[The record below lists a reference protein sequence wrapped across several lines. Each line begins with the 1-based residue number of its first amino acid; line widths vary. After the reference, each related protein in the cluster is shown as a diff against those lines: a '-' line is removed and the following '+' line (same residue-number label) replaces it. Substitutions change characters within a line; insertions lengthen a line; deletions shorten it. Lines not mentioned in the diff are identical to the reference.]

1 MKDHIRK
8 INPMDL
14 CDVSAVQAWLE
25 DLAAE
30 GWYLRRY
37 GPIRSEFQR
46 GEPNQAVRCRL
57 EPFRKKDEAEPDAER
72 KAAYWELGWQYA
84 TTRRPFHIWQCSDP
98 EAPELETDPVL
109 QEEAYRYLLRRARR
123 ESVLNLVLLSAL
135 LLFYIGGVVLNPI
148 GIIENDSYM
157 PWAEIPLFAIILV
170 ALLVAVQRDVTAVRL
185 SRSLKTGELLPDRR
199 PYRSARWKNTVYW
212 GIYVL
217 FLVSQLLSCLYGQTH
232 AASGRP
238 FVPVDQWE
246 DPVPYVSMAELDPA
260 AEPATASAID
270 FRGRPLLGTAWWIHE
285 SEYYPTDVEEWDRQK
300 ADAAASLQ
308 TRYYRFRS
316 SFLADLAEKQLL
328 RRRDGQPFRLL
339 SDDLEQALR
348 ETHLNALPIPPALD
362 GAWWA
367 PPPPDGRYQ
376 SLIIR
381 RGRQIM
387 AVWYVGPADLRENLA
402 PFAALLEEFRQQG
415 LSDPP

>member
-8 INPMDL
+8 TNPMEL

-46 GEPNQAVRCRL
+46 GEPSRAVRFRL

-72 KAAYWELGWQYA
+72 KAAYRELGWQYA
-84 TTRRPFHIWQCSDP
+84 ATRRPFHIWQCSDP

-148 GIIENDSYM
+148 GTIENDSYM
-157 PWAEIPLFAIILV
+157 PWAEIPLFAIILA
-170 ALLVAVQRDVTAVRL
+170 ALLAAVQHDVTAVRL
-185 SRSLKTGELLPDRR
+185 SRSLKTGEPLPGRG
-199 PYRSARWKNTVYW
+199 PYQAACWKNRIYW
-212 GIYVL
+212 GVYAL
-217 FLVSQLLSCLYGQTH
+217 FIASQLLSCLYGLSQGR
-232 AASGRP
+232 GRP
-238 FVPVDQWE
+238 FVPVEQWE
-246 DPVPYVSMAELDPA
+246 EPIPYVSMAELDPA

-270 FRGRPLLGTAWWIHE
+270 FRGRPLLGTAWWVHE
-285 SEYYPTDVEEWDRQK
+285 SEYYPADGEEWDAQK
-300 ADAAASLQ
+300 ADAAAELQ
-308 TRYYRFRS
+308 ARYYRFRS
-316 SFLADLAEKQLL
+316 PFLAELAERQLL
-328 RRRDGQPFRLL
+328 RRRDAQPLRL
-339 SDDLEQALR
+339 
-348 ETHLNALPIPPALD
+348 PVPPDLD

-367 PPPPDGRYQ
+367 PPPPDGRWQ
-376 SLIIR
+376 FLIIR
-381 RGRQIM
+381 HGRQIA
-387 AVWYVGPADLRENLA
+387 AVWYAGPADLRENLA
-402 PFAALLEEFRQQG
+402 PFAALPEGFQ
-415 LSDPP
+415 

>member
-8 INPMDL
+8 TNPMDL
-14 CDVSAVQAWLE
+14 CDVSAIQAWLE

-37 GPIRSEFQR
+37 GSIRSEFQR
-46 GEPNQAVRCRL
+46 GEPNRAIRCRL

-72 KAAYWELGWQYA
+72 KAAYRELGWQYVA
-84 TTRRPFHIWQCSDP
+84 TRRPFHIWQCSDP

-109 QEEAYRYLLRRARR
+109 QEEAYRYLLRRSRR
-123 ESVLNLVLLSAL
+123 ESLLNLVLFSAL

-157 PWAEIPLFAIILV
+157 PWAEIPLFAIILA
-170 ALLVAVQRDVTAVRL
+170 ALLAAIQRDVTAVRL
-185 SRSLKTGELLPDRR
+185 SRSLKTGELLPGRR
-199 PYRSARWKNTVYW
+199 PYRSAQWKNAVYW

-217 FLVSQLLSCLYGQTH
+217 FLVSQLLTCLYGLSR
-232 AASGRP
+232 AASRRP
-238 FVPVDQWE
+238 FVSVDQWE
-246 DPVPYVSMAELDPA
+246 DPVPYVSMAELNPA
-260 AEPATASAID
+260 VEPGSAAAAY
-270 FRGRPLLGTAWWIHE
+270 FRSRPLLGTAWQVHE
-285 SEYYPTDVEEWDRQK
+285 SEYYPADGEEWELQK
-300 ADAAASLQ
+300 ANAAASLQ
-308 TRYYRFRS
+308 TKYYRFRS
-316 SFLADLAEKQLL
+316 SFVADLAEKQLL
-328 RRRDGQPFRLL
+328 RRRDWQPFRLL
-339 SDDLEQALR
+339 PDNWGQALR
-348 ETHLNALPIPPALD
+348 EPHLNALPAPPDLD

-381 RGRQIM
+381 RGQQIM

-402 PFAALLEEFRQQG
+402 PFAALLEAFRQQG